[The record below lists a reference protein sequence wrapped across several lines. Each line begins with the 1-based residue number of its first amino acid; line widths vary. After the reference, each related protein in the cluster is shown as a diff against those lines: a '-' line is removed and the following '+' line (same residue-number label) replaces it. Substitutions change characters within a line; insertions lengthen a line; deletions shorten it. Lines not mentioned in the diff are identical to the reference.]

1 MQRILSCCLHGEPK
15 QQFFTFKGKIKTPK
29 HISLVSNYDL
39 DKEHFYQIK
48 LFYMSQIKF
57 PGYVNNKVKNVFFN
71 VFKNCFDFR
80 VPGTQIEKQ
89 ALSVAKRSELRG
101 SN

>member
-1 MQRILSCCLHGEPK
+1 
-15 QQFFTFKGKIKTPK
+15 
-29 HISLVSNYDL
+29 
-39 DKEHFYQIK
+39 
-48 LFYMSQIKF
+48 MSQIKF

-80 VPGTQIEKQ
+80 MPGTQIEKQ